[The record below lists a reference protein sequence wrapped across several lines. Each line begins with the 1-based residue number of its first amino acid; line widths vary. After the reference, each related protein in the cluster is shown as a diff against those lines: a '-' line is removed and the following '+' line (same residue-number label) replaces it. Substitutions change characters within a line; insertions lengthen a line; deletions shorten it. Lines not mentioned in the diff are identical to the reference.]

1 MDIPRLCYMSGMRR
15 IVPILFFVVAATG
28 CTRSE
33 STKLASTPTSTSAPT
48 SAPTVAAA
56 LAAPKVPTAWADV
69 ADQLPETWVASLA
82 FAETMV
88 AEHGATIDQ
97 ITCHCCKQT
106 LGACFRGTIARAAN
120 SCPPL

>member
-1 MDIPRLCYMSGMRR
+1 MRR
-15 IVPILFFVVAATG
+15 IALLLPVLALLAACTKSEPATAPAVTPLAAT
-28 CTRSE
+28 TVAV
-33 STKLASTPTSTSAPT
+33 KP
-48 SAPTVAAA
+48 APTVPA
-56 LAAPKVPTAWADV
+56 AWADV

-88 AEHGATIDQ
+88 ADHGATIDQ
-97 ITCHCCKQT
+97 VTCHCCKQS